1 MRLNNTSIDENR
13 QGTYSYETYVPCL
26 FLYNRKVLCP
36 FLLYKKPSGRDAHAA
51 IRYIAAKRHRGGAK
65 VCKPLMSEGLGSP
78 CGLAHFVLYC
88 MESAVSS
95 IHAFLVM

>member
-1 MRLNNTSIDENR
+1 MFFYDIGNSSGI
-13 QGTYSYETYVPCL
+13 SYIIKTLREDV
-26 FLYNRKVLCP
+26 
-36 FLLYKKPSGRDAHAA
+36 HAA